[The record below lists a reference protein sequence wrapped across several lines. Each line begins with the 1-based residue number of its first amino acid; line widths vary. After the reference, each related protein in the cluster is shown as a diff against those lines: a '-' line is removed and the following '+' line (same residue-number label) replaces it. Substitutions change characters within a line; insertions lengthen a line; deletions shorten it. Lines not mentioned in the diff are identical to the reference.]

1 MENTQKI
8 QELKLAL
15 KVVREQIQYQE
26 NFDERIRNN

>member
-1 MENTQKI
+1 MENIQKI

-26 NFDERIRNN
+26 NFDEIIKNN